1 MFELDLEKAEE
12 PQINR
17 QHLFNLQKARELHRN
32 IYFIFMDNAKD
43 LDWLDHSKLWKI
55 LKEMGTPD
63 LLTCF
68 LRNL

>member
-1 MFELDLEKAEE
+1 MNFQMFELDLEKAEE

-43 LDWLDHSKLWKI
+43 VDSVNYNKLCKF
-55 LKEMGTPD
+55 LKEMSILD
-63 LLTCF
+63 HLT
-68 LRNL
+68 